1 MKQTL
6 SSKLLDYEQDR
17 QVVLEN
23 SQLSKSQLS
32 KSQLAHEITM
42 CESNMLEVLVTLQ
55 HTHFQNQQ
63 EMKRYVKQVLVDNHE
78 NSLTNSMANDLL
90 NKGVH
95 A

>member
-17 QVVLEN
+17 QVELEN
-23 SQLSKSQLS
+23 SQLSN
-32 KSQLAHEITM
+32 SQLAHKITM

-55 HTHFQNQQ
+55 NTNFKSQH
-63 EMKRYVKQVLVDNHE
+63 EMKRYVQQVLVDNHE
-78 NSLTNSMANDLL
+78 NSLANPMANDLL